1 MTAYGMVGESS
12 NRHQLI
18 GDSYAGFGG
27 GSFYVGGSGEAG
39 PCPECQ
45 RHSNYANGRGWGNQ
59 AKKNND
65 EALRMTSR
73 RSKEASAGGGF
84 ATD

>member
-27 GSFYVGGSGEAG
+27 GGGGGGGGGSFNVGGSGA
-39 PCPECQ
+39 
-45 RHSNYANGRGWGNQ
+45 R
-59 AKKNND
+59 
-65 EALRMTSR
+65 
-73 RSKEASAGGGF
+73 
-84 ATD
+84 